1 MAVRPRRVVLFA
13 LLVVGLLAVLFLT
26 LPITLTPSVRNRL
39 IAALNERF
47 DSKVEVASLRVS
59 VLPRVRVAG
68 EGVVLRYK
76 GRTDVPPMIAI
87 KSFSAEA
94 SLFGLIGGPLHLSR
108 VHLTGLEI
116 NIPPGGLKMN
126 PGGSG
131 SRRDPSRGEGEVN
144 DDLDDGAKIDRNK
157 VAVVDIPQ
165 PPPPLGPEDEKRPQK
180 PSPLIVDEVISENAE
195 LRLIRRTAD
204 KPARVFVIHHLDMD
218 GVGSNDPWAF
228 EATLRNPTP
237 PGDIITRG
245 TFGPWAADEPSRTP
259 LRGEYNF
266 AQADLGVFK
275 GISGMLASE
284 GKFAGVLERIDV
296 EGRAT
301 IPDFTVKTGGH
312 PVKLETRY
320 HATVDGTNGNTWL
333 TPVDATF
340 GKTNV
345 NAKGGVFETQQARGR
360 TVSLDVTMNEARI
373 EDVLRLAIKAS
384 RPPMTGDLKLT
395 TKFLLPPGDQDVMD
409 KLNLDGSFHISQA
422 RFQGGG
428 VQGKINEL
436 SSRARGDLDETPDN
450 VASDLRGS
458 FVMRNGAIAFRSI
471 TFGVPGA
478 RIALSGTYTLRTE
491 TLDFTGTARMDAKLS
506 QMTKGWKSIVLKAV
520 DPLFRRKGDTVI
532 PLNIT
537 GTVDNPKFG
546 LDVKRALTRK

>member
-1 MAVRPRRVVLFA
+1 MAGRRRIVLYA
-13 LLVVGLLAVLFLT
+13 LLVVGLLALLFLT
-26 LPITLTPSVRNRL
+26 LPITLTPSVRTRL

-47 DSKVEVASLRVS
+47 DSQVDVASLRVS

-68 EGVVLRYK
+68 EGVVLRFK

-126 PGGSG
+126 SGG
-131 SRRDPSRGEGEVN
+131 RGGDTTRNEGEIN
-144 DDLDDGAKIDRNK
+144 DDADDGAKIDHNK

-180 PSPLIVDEVISENAE
+180 KSPLIVDEVLSEDAQ
-195 LRLIRRTAD
+195 LRIIRRTTD
-204 KPARVFVIHHLDMD
+204 KPARVFVIHHLDMK

-237 PGDIITRG
+237 PGDIITTG
-245 TFGPWAADEPSRTP
+245 SFGPWASGEPSRTP

-266 AQADLGVFK
+266 AQANLGVFK

-284 GKFAGVLERIDV
+284 GKFAGVLERIDID
-296 EGRAT
+296 GHAT
-301 IPDFTVKTGGH
+301 IPDFTVTTGGH
-312 PVKLETRY
+312 PTKLETTF
-320 HATVDGTNGNTWL
+320 HAIVDGTNGNTWL
-333 TPVDATF
+333 DPVQATF
-340 GKTNV
+340 GKTSV
-345 NAKGGVFETQQARGR
+345 HAKGGVFETQGARGR
-360 TVSLDVTMNEARI
+360 TVSLDVTMKPGRI
-373 EDVLRLAIKAS
+373 EDVLLLAIKAKK
-384 RPPMTGDLKLT
+384 PPMNGEMQLT
-395 TKFLLPPGDQDVMD
+395 TKFLLPPGDQDVMQ
-409 KLNLDGSFHISQA
+409 KLNLDGSFHISRA
-422 RFQGGG
+422 HFQGGG

-450 VASDLRGS
+450 VASDLRGQY
-458 FVMRNGAIAFRSI
+458 VMKNGSIAFRSI

-478 RIALSGTYTLRTE
+478 RIALDGSYSLVHE
-491 TLDFTGTARMDAKLS
+491 TLDFKGTARMDAKLS
-506 QMTKGWKSIVLKAV
+506 QMTKGWKSFVLKAV

-532 PLNIT
+532 PLTIG
-537 GTVDNPKFG
+537 GTVDDPKFG

>member
-1 MAVRPRRVVLFA
+1 MAGRRRIVLYT
-13 LLVVGLLAVLFLT
+13 LLVVGLLALLFLT

-47 DSKVEVASLRVS
+47 DSKVDVASLRVS

-68 EGVVLRYK
+68 EGVVLRFK

-116 NIPPGGLKMN
+116 NIPPGGLKMKS
-126 PGGSG
+126 SG
-131 SRRDPSRGEGEVN
+131 KPTRGEGEIN
-144 DDLDDGAKIDRNK
+144 DDIDDGAKIDRNK
-157 VAVVDIPQ
+157 AAVVDIPQ

-180 PSPLIVDEVISENAE
+180 PSPLIVDEVLSENAE
-195 LRLIRRTAD
+195 LRIIRRTAD
-204 KPARVFVIHHLDMD
+204 KPARVFVIHHLDMN

-245 TFGPWAADEPSRTP
+245 TFGPWAAGEPSRTP

-275 GISGMLASE
+275 GISGTLASE
-284 GKFAGVLERIDV
+284 GKFVGVLERIDV
-296 EGRAT
+296 DGRAT
-301 IPDFTVKTGGH
+301 IPDFAVTTGGH
-312 PVKLETRY
+312 PVKLETTF

-333 TPVDATF
+333 DPVHATF
-340 GKTNV
+340 GKTTV
-345 NAKGGVFETQQARGR
+345 QAKGGVFETQGARGR
-360 TVSLDVTMNEARI
+360 TVSLDVTMKPGRI
-373 EDVLRLAIKAS
+373 EDVLLLAIKAKK
-384 RPPMTGDLKLT
+384 PPMTGDLQLT
-395 TKFLLPPGDQDVMD
+395 TKFLLPPGDDDVMH
-409 KLNLDGSFHISQA
+409 KLNLDGSFHISRA

-450 VASDLRGS
+450 VASDLRGQY
-458 FVMRNGAIAFRSI
+458 VMKNGSIAFRSI

-478 RIALSGTYTLRTE
+478 RIALDGSYSLRHE
-491 TLDFTGTARMDAKLS
+491 TLDFKGTARMDAKLS

-532 PLNIT
+532 PLTIG
-537 GTVDNPKFG
+537 GTVDDPKFG

>member
-1 MAVRPRRVVLFA
+1 MAGRRRIVLYT
-13 LLVVGLLAVLFLT
+13 LLVVGLLALLFLT

-47 DSKVEVASLRVS
+47 DSKVDVASLRVS

-68 EGVVLRYK
+68 EGVVLRFK

-116 NIPPGGLKMN
+116 NIPPGGLKMRS
-126 PGGSG
+126 SG
-131 SRRDPSRGEGEVN
+131 KPTRGEGEIN
-144 DDLDDGAKIDRNK
+144 DDIDDGAKIDRNK
-157 VAVVDIPQ
+157 AAVVDIPQ

-180 PSPLIVDEVISENAE
+180 PSPLIVDEVLSENAE
-195 LRLIRRTAD
+195 LRIIRRTAD
-204 KPARVFVIHHLDMD
+204 KPARVFVIHHLDMN

-245 TFGPWAADEPSRTP
+245 TFGPWAAGEPSRTP

-275 GISGMLASE
+275 GISGTLASE
-284 GKFAGVLERIDV
+284 GKFVGVLERIDV
-296 EGRAT
+296 DGRAT
-301 IPDFTVKTGGH
+301 IPDFAVTTGGH
-312 PVKLETRY
+312 PVKLETTF

-333 TPVDATF
+333 DPVHATF
-340 GKTNV
+340 GKTTV
-345 NAKGGVFETQQARGR
+345 QAKGGVFETQGARGR
-360 TVSLDVTMNEARI
+360 TVSLDVTMKPGRI
-373 EDVLRLAIKAS
+373 EDVLLLAIKAKK
-384 RPPMTGDLKLT
+384 PPMTGDLQLT
-395 TKFLLPPGDQDVMD
+395 TKFLLPPGDDDVMH
-409 KLNLDGSFHISQA
+409 KLNLDGSFHISRA

-450 VASDLRGS
+450 VASDLRGQY
-458 FVMRNGAIAFRSI
+458 VMKNGSIAFRSI

-478 RIALSGTYTLRTE
+478 RIALDGSYSLRHE
-491 TLDFTGTARMDAKLS
+491 TLDFKGTARMDAKLS

-532 PLNIT
+532 PLTIG
-537 GTVDNPKFG
+537 GTVDDPKFG

>member
-1 MAVRPRRVVLFA
+1 MAGRRRIVLYT
-13 LLVVGLLAVLFLT
+13 LLVVGLLVLLFLT
-26 LPITLTPSVRNRL
+26 LPITLTPSVRTRL

-47 DSKVEVASLRVS
+47 DSKVDVASLRLS

-68 EGVVLRYK
+68 EGVVLRFK

-116 NIPPGGLKMN
+116 NIPPGGLKMKSGGN
-126 PGGSG
+126 PT
-131 SRRDPSRGEGEVN
+131 RGEGEIN
-144 DDLDDGAKIDRNK
+144 DDIDDGAKIDRNK

-180 PSPLIVDEVISENAE
+180 PSPLIVDEVLSENAE
-195 LRLIRRTAD
+195 LRIIRRTAD
-204 KPARVFVIHHLDMD
+204 KPPRVFVIHHLHMK

-237 PGDIITRG
+237 PGDIITTG
-245 TFGPWAADEPSRTP
+245 TFGPWAAGEPSRTP

-296 EGRAT
+296 DGRAT
-301 IPDFTVKTGGH
+301 IPDFTVTTGGH
-312 PVKLETRY
+312 PIKLETTF
-320 HATVDGTNGNTWL
+320 HAIVDGTNGNTWL
-333 TPVDATF
+333 DPVQATF
-340 GKTNV
+340 GKTSV
-345 NAKGGVFETQQARGR
+345 HAKGGVFETQGARGR
-360 TVSLDVTMNEARI
+360 TVSLDVTMKPGRI
-373 EDVLRLAIKAS
+373 EDVLLLAIKAKK
-384 RPPMTGDLKLT
+384 PPMTGDLQLT
-395 TKFLLPPGDQDVMD
+395 TKFLLPPGDQDVMQ
-409 KLNLDGSFHISQA
+409 KLNLDGSFHISRA
-422 RFQGGG
+422 HFQGGG

-450 VASDLRGS
+450 VASDLRGQY
-458 FVMRNGAIAFRSI
+458 VMKNGSIAFRSI

-478 RIALSGTYTLRTE
+478 RIALSGGYSLRHE

-532 PLNIT
+532 PLTIG
-537 GTVDNPKFG
+537 GTVDDPKFG

>member
-1 MAVRPRRVVLFA
+1 MAGRRRIVLYT
-13 LLVVGLLAVLFLT
+13 LLVVGLLALLFLT
-26 LPITLTPSVRNRL
+26 LPITLTPSVRTRL

-47 DSKVEVASLRVS
+47 DSKVDVAELRVS

-68 EGVVLRYK
+68 EGVVLRFK

-116 NIPPGGLKMN
+116 NIPPGGLKMKS
-126 PGGSG
+126 GSG
-131 SRRDPSRGEGEVN
+131 GLASDNGRDEGEIN
-144 DDLDDGAKIDRNK
+144 DDADDGAKIDRNK

-195 LRLIRRTAD
+195 LRIIRRTAD
-204 KPARVFVIHHLDMD
+204 KPPRVFVIHHLDMN

-245 TFGPWAADEPSRTP
+245 TFGPWAAGEPSRTP

-284 GKFAGVLERIDV
+284 GKFVGVLERIDV
-296 EGRAT
+296 DGRAT

-312 PVKLETRY
+312 PVKLETTF
-320 HATVDGTNGNTWL
+320 HAIVDGTNGNTWL
-333 TPVDATF
+333 DPVHATF
-340 GKTNV
+340 GKTTV
-345 NAKGGVFETQQARGR
+345 RGERRRVRDAGRARPHRLARRDDEAGPHRGR
-360 TVSLDVTMNEARI
+360 AAAGDQGGEAADDGRSDADDEVPAAAGRRRRDAQAQSGWLVPHRAGAVSGRRRAGKDQRVEQPRARRSGR
-373 EDVLRLAIKAS
+373 DAGQRRVRSARQLRDEERVDRVPIDHLRRARRAHRARRKLLAAS
-384 RPPMTGDLKLT
+384 R
-395 TKFLLPPGDQDVMD
+395 
-409 KLNLDGSFHISQA
+409 NA
-422 RFQGGG
+422 RFQRH
-428 VQGKINEL
+428 
-436 SSRARGDLDETPDN
+436 RAHGRETVADDER
-450 VASDLRGS
+450 L
-458 FVMRNGAIAFRSI
+458 
-471 TFGVPGA
+471 
-478 RIALSGTYTLRTE
+478 E
-491 TLDFTGTARMDAKLS
+491 
-506 QMTKGWKSIVLKAV
+506 V
-520 DPLFRRKGDTVI
+520 D
-532 PLNIT
+532 
-537 GTVDNPKFG
+537 
-546 LDVKRALTRK
+546 RA

>member
-1 MAVRPRRVVLFA
+1 MAGRRRIALYA
-13 LLVVGLLAVLFLT
+13 LLVVGLLALLFLT
-26 LPITLTPSVRNRL
+26 LPITLTPSVRTRL

-47 DSKVEVASLRVS
+47 DSKVDVASLRLS

-68 EGVVLRYK
+68 EGVVLRFK

-116 NIPPGGLKMN
+116 NIPPGGLKMKSSKN
-126 PGGSG
+126 
-131 SRRDPSRGEGEVN
+131 PSRDEGEIN
-144 DDLDDGAKIDRNK
+144 DDADDGAKIDRNK

-165 PPPPLGPEDEKRPQK
+165 PPPRLGPEDEKRPQK

-195 LRLIRRTAD
+195 LRIIRRTAD
-204 KPARVFVIHHLDMD
+204 KPPRVFVIHHLDMN

-237 PGDIITRG
+237 PGDIITKG
-245 TFGPWAADEPSRTP
+245 TFGPWAAGEPSRTP

-284 GKFAGVLERIDV
+284 GKFAGVLERIDID
-296 EGRAT
+296 GHAT
-301 IPDFTVKTGGH
+301 IPDFTVTTGGH
-312 PVKLETRY
+312 PMKLETTF
-320 HATVDGTNGNTWL
+320 HAIVDGTNGNTWL
-333 TPVDATF
+333 DPVHATF
-340 GKTNV
+340 GKTTV
-345 NAKGGVFETQQARGR
+345 DAKGGVFETQGARGR
-360 TVSLDVTMNEARI
+360 TVSLDVTMKPGRI
-373 EDVLRLAIKAS
+373 EDVLLLAIKAAK
-384 RPPMTGDLKLT
+384 PPMTGDLTLT
-395 TKFLLPPGDQDVMD
+395 TKFLLPPGDDDVMH
-409 KLNLDGSFHISQA
+409 KLNLDGSFHIARA

-436 SSRARGDLDETPDN
+436 SSRARGELDETPDN
-450 VASDLRGS
+450 VASDLRGQY
-458 FVMRNGAIAFRSI
+458 VMKNGSIAFRSI

-478 RIALSGTYTLRTE
+478 QIALGGSYSLRHE
-491 TLDFTGTARMDAKLS
+491 TLDFTGVARMDAKLS
-506 QMTKGWKSIVLKAV
+506 QMTKGWKSVVLKAV

-532 PLNIT
+532 PLTIG
-537 GTVDNPKFG
+537 GTVDDPKFG

>member
-1 MAVRPRRVVLFA
+1 MAGRRRIVLYA
-13 LLVVGLLAVLFLT
+13 VLVVGLLVLLFLT
-26 LPITLTPSVRNRL
+26 LPITLTPSVRTRL

-47 DSKVEVASLRVS
+47 DSQVDVAELRVS

-68 EGVVLRYK
+68 EGVVLRFK

-116 NIPPGGLKMN
+116 NIPPGGLKMKS
-126 PGGSG
+126 GGS
-131 SRRDPSRGEGEVN
+131 RKDPSRGEGEIN
-144 DDLDDGAKIDRNK
+144 DDADDGAKIDRNK
-157 VAVVDIPQ
+157 VAVVDIPR
-165 PPPPLGPEDEKRPQK
+165 PPPSLGPEDEKRPLK
-180 PSPLIVDEVISENAE
+180 PSPLIVDEVLSENAE
-195 LRLIRRTAD
+195 LRIIRR
-204 KPARVFVIHHLDMD
+204 KPGKAPRVFVIHHLDMK

-237 PGDIITRG
+237 PGDIITTG
-245 TFGPWAADEPSRTP
+245 TFGPWAAGEPSRTP

-275 GISGMLASE
+275 GISGTLASE

-296 EGRAT
+296 DGRAT

-312 PVKLETRY
+312 PVKLETTF

-333 TPVDATF
+333 DPVHATF
-340 GKTNV
+340 GKTTLD
-345 NAKGGVFETQQARGR
+345 AKGGVFETQGARGR
-360 TVSLDVTMNEARI
+360 TVSLDVTMKPGRI
-373 EDVLRLAIKAS
+373 EDVLRLAIKAKK
-384 RPPMTGDLKLT
+384 PPMTGDLQLT
-395 TKFLLPPGDQDVMD
+395 TKFLLPPGDDDVMH
-409 KLNLDGSFHISQA
+409 KLNLDGSFRISRA
-422 RFQGGG
+422 HFQGGG
-428 VQGKINEL
+428 VQAKINEL

-450 VASDLRGS
+450 VASDLRGQY
-458 FVMRNGAIAFRSI
+458 VMRNGSIAFRSI

-478 RIALSGTYTLRTE
+478 RIALGGSYSLRHE
-491 TLDFTGTARMDAKLS
+491 TLDFKGTARMDAKLS

-532 PLNIT
+532 PLTIS
-537 GTVDNPKFG
+537 GTVDDPKFG
-546 LDVKRALTRK
+546 LDVKRALTRR

>member
-1 MAVRPRRVVLFA
+1 MAVRPRRIVLFA
-13 LLVVGLLAVLFLT
+13 LLVAGLLALLFLT

-108 VHLTGLEI
+108 VHLIGLEI
-116 NIPPGGLKMN
+116 NIPPGGLKMKSS
-126 PGGSG
+126 GSG
-131 SRRDPSRGEGEVN
+131 STRDEGQI
-144 DDLDDGAKIDRNK
+144 DDDADDGAKIDRNK

-165 PPPPLGPEDEKRPQK
+165 PPPPLGPEDEKRPLK
-180 PSPLIVDEVISENAE
+180 ESPLIVDEVVSENAE
-195 LRLIRRTAD
+195 LRILRRTSD
-204 KPARVFVIHHLDMD
+204 KPPRVFVIHHLDMN

-228 EATLRNPTP
+228 RATLRNPTP
-237 PGDIITRG
+237 PGDIVTKG
-245 TFGPWAADEPSRTP
+245 TFGPWAAGEPSRTP
-259 LRGEYNF
+259 LRGDYTF
-266 AQADLGVFK
+266 SKADLGVFK
-275 GISGMLASE
+275 GIGGTLTSE

-296 EGRAT
+296 DGRAT

-312 PVKLETRY
+312 PVKLETTFQ
-320 HATVDGTNGNTWL
+320 ATVDGTNGNTWL
-333 TPVDATF
+333 NAVNATF
-340 GKTNV
+340 GKTSLT
-345 NAKGGVFETQQARGR
+345 AKGGVFETQQARGR
-360 TVSLDVTMNEARI
+360 TVSLDVTMNEAHI
-373 EDVLRLAIKAS
+373 EDVLRLAIKAAQ
-384 RPPMTGDLKLT
+384 PPMTGGLKLT
-395 TKFLLPPGDQDVMD
+395 TKFLLPPGDEDVMH
-409 KLNLDGSFHISQA
+409 KLNLDGSFHISRA

-436 SSRARGDLDETPDN
+436 SSRARGDLDESPEN

-458 FVMRNGAIAFRSI
+458 FVMKNGAIAFRSI

-478 RIALSGTYTLRTE
+478 RIALSGSYTMRSE
-491 TLDFTGTARMDAKLS
+491 ALDFTGAARLDAKLS
-506 QMTKGWKSIVLKAV
+506 QMTKGWKSVVLKAV

-532 PLNIT
+532 PLTIG
-537 GTVDNPKFG
+537 GTVNDPKFG

>member
-1 MAVRPRRVVLFA
+1 MAGRRRIVLYT
-13 LLVVGLLAVLFLT
+13 LLVVGLLALLFLT
-26 LPITLTPSVRNRL
+26 LPITLTPSVRTRL

-47 DSKVEVASLRVS
+47 DSKVDVASLRVS

-68 EGVVLRYK
+68 EGVVLRFK

-116 NIPPGGLKMN
+116 NIPPGGLKMKS
-126 PGGSG
+126 GSG
-131 SRRDPSRGEGEVN
+131 GGDQTRNEGEVN
-144 DDLDDGAKIDRNK
+144 DDADDGAKIDRNK

-180 PSPLIVDEVISENAE
+180 PSPLIVDEVLSENAE
-195 LRLIRRTAD
+195 LRIIRRTTD
-204 KPARVFVIHHLDMD
+204 KPPRVFVIHHLHMN

-237 PGDIITRG
+237 PGDIITTG
-245 TFGPWAADEPSRTP
+245 TFGPWAAGEPSRTP

-275 GISGMLASE
+275 GISGKLASE
-284 GKFAGVLERIDV
+284 GKFVGVLERIDID
-296 EGRAT
+296 GRAT
-301 IPDFTVKTGGH
+301 IPDFTVTTGGH
-312 PVKLETRY
+312 PVKMETTY
-320 HATVDGTNGNTWL
+320 HAIVDGTNGNTWL
-333 TPVDATF
+333 DPVHATF
-340 GKTNV
+340 GKTTV
-345 NAKGGVFETQQARGR
+345 QAKGGVFETQGARGR
-360 TVSLDVTMNEARI
+360 TVSLEVTMKPGRI
-373 EDVLRLAIKAS
+373 EDVLLLAIKAAK
-384 RPPMTGDLKLT
+384 PPMTGDLTLT
-395 TKFLLPPGDQDVMD
+395 TKFLLPPGEEDVMQ
-409 KLNLDGSFHISQA
+409 KLNLDGSFHIARA

-458 FVMRNGAIAFRSI
+458 YVMKNGSIAFRTI

-478 RIALSGTYTLRTE
+478 RIALDGSYSLRHE
-491 TLDFTGTARMDAKLS
+491 TLDFKGTASMDAKLS
-506 QMTKGWKSIVLKAV
+506 QMTKGWKSFVLKAV

-532 PLNIT
+532 PLTIG
-537 GTVDNPKFG
+537 GTVDDPKFG

>member
-1 MAVRPRRVVLFA
+1 MAVRRRLILYT
-13 LLVVGLLAVLFLT
+13 LLVVGVLALLFLT
-26 LPITLTPSVRNRL
+26 LPITLTPSVRSRL

-47 DSKVEVASLRVS
+47 DSKVDVAELRVS

-68 EGVVLRYK
+68 EGVVLHFK

-116 NIPPGGLKMN
+116 NIPPGGLKMK
-126 PGGSG
+126 SG
-131 SRRDPSRGEGEVN
+131 SSGGTQTRDEGEIN
-144 DDLDDGAKIDRNK
+144 DDIDDGAKIDRSK

-180 PSPLIVDEVISENAE
+180 PSPLIVDEVIAETAE
-195 LRLIRRTAD
+195 LRIIRRTPG
-204 KPARVFVIHHLDMD
+204 KEPRVFVIHHLDMK

-237 PGDIITRG
+237 PGDIITTG
-245 TFGPWAADEPSRTP
+245 TFGPWAAGEPSRTP

-266 AQADLGVFK
+266 AQANLGVFK
-275 GISGMLASE
+275 GISGTLESE

-296 EGRAT
+296 DGRAT
-301 IPDFTVKTGGH
+301 IPDFTVTTGGH
-312 PVKLETRY
+312 PMKLATTF
-320 HATVDGTNGNTWL
+320 HAIVDGTNGNTWL
-333 TPVDATF
+333 DPVHATF
-340 GKTNV
+340 GKTTV
-345 NAKGGVFETQQARGR
+345 EAKGGVFETQGTRGR
-360 TVSLDVTMNEARI
+360 TVSLDVTLKPGRI
-373 EDVLRLAIKAS
+373 EDVLMLAIKAKQ
-384 RPPMTGDLKLT
+384 PPMTGDLQLT
-395 TKFLLPPGDQDVMD
+395 TKFLLPPGDEDVMQ
-409 KLNLDGSFHISQA
+409 KLNLDGSFHISRA
-422 RFQGGG
+422 HFQGGG

-436 SSRARGDLDETPDN
+436 SSRARGEVDETPDN
-450 VASDLRGS
+450 VASDLRGQYA
-458 FVMRNGAIAFRSI
+458 MKNGSIAFRSI

-478 RIALSGTYTLRTE
+478 RIALAGGYSLRHE
-491 TLDFTGTARMDAKLS
+491 TLDFKGTARMDAKLS
-506 QMTKGWKSIVLKAV
+506 QMTTGWKSFVLKAV

-532 PLNIT
+532 PLTIG
-537 GTVDNPKFG
+537 GTVDQPKFG

>member
-1 MAVRPRRVVLFA
+1 MAFRRRVVLYA
-13 LLVVGLLAVLFLT
+13 LLVVGLLVLLFLT
-26 LPITLTPSVRNRL
+26 LPITLTPSVRTRL

-47 DSKVEVASLRVS
+47 DSKVDVASLRVS

-68 EGVVLRYK
+68 DGVVLHYK
-76 GRTDVPPMIAI
+76 GRTDVPPMIKI
-87 KSFSAEA
+87 TSFSAEA

-116 NIPPGGLKMN
+116 NIPPGGLKMK
-126 PGGSG
+126 PGS
-131 SRRDPSRGEGEVN
+131 EGTAN
-144 DDLDDGAKIDRNK
+144 DDVDDGAKIDHQR
-157 VAVVDIPQ
+157 VAVVDIPK

-195 LRLIRRTAD
+195 LRIIRRTPGKA
-204 KPARVFVIHHLDMD
+204 PRVFVIHHLDMK

-237 PGDIITRG
+237 PGDIITTG
-245 TFGPWAADEPSRTP
+245 TFGPWAAGEPSRTP

-266 AQADLGVFK
+266 AHADLGVFK
-275 GISGMLASE
+275 GISGILASE
-284 GKFAGVLERIDV
+284 GRFAGVLERIDV
-296 EGRAT
+296 DGRAT
-301 IPDFTVKTGGH
+301 IPDFRVKTGDH
-312 PVKLETRY
+312 PMKLETTF
-320 HATVDGTNGNTWL
+320 HAIVDGTNGNTWL
-333 TPVDATF
+333 EPVYATF
-340 GKTNV
+340 GKTTV
-345 NAKGGVFETQQARGR
+345 AAKGGVFETQGARGR
-360 TVSLDVTMNEARI
+360 TVSLDVTMKPGRI
-373 EDVLRLAIKAS
+373 EDVLMLAVKAKK
-384 RPPMTGDLKLT
+384 PPMNGDLQLT
-395 TKFLLPPGDQDVMD
+395 TKFLLPPGDQDVMH

-450 VASDLRGS
+450 VASDLRGRY
-458 FVMRNGAIAFRSI
+458 VMKNGSIAFRSI

-478 RIALSGTYTLRTE
+478 RIALGGSYSLRYE
-491 TLDFTGTARMDAKLS
+491 TIDFKGTARMDAKLS

-532 PLNIT
+532 PLTIG
-537 GTVDNPKFG
+537 GTVDDPKFG
-546 LDVKRALTRK
+546 LDVKRALTRR

>member
-1 MAVRPRRVVLFA
+1 MAGRRRIVLYA
-13 LLVVGLLAVLFLT
+13 LLVVGLLALLFLT
-26 LPITLTPSVRNRL
+26 LPITLTPSVRSRL

-47 DSKVEVASLRVS
+47 DSKVDVAELRVS

-68 EGVVLRYK
+68 EGVVLRFK

-116 NIPPGGLKMN
+116 NIPPGGLKMKSS
-126 PGGSG
+126 GDGS
-131 SRRDPSRGEGEVN
+131 SASDRRRDEGEVN
-144 DDLDDGAKIDRNK
+144 DDADDGAKIDRNK
-157 VAVVDIPQ
+157 VAVVDIPR
-165 PPPPLGPEDEKRPQK
+165 PPAPLGPDDEKRPQK
-180 PSPLIVDEVISENAE
+180 ASPLIVDEVLSENAE
-195 LRLIRRTAD
+195 LRIIRPTPG
-204 KPARVFVIHHLDMD
+204 KEPRVFVIHHLDMK

-237 PGDIITRG
+237 PGDIITTG
-245 TFGPWAADEPSRTP
+245 TFGPWAAGEPSRTP

-266 AQADLGVFK
+266 AQANLGVFK

-296 EGRAT
+296 DGRAT
-301 IPDFTVKTGGH
+301 IPDFTVTTGGH
-312 PVKLETRY
+312 PMKLETTF
-320 HATVDGTNGNTWL
+320 HAIVDGTNGNTWL
-333 TPVDATF
+333 DPVHATF
-340 GKTNV
+340 GKTSIE
-345 NAKGGVFETQQARGR
+345 AKGGVFETQGARGR
-360 TVSLDVTMNEARI
+360 TVSLDVTMKPGRI
-373 EDVLRLAIKAS
+373 EDVLLLVIKAKE
-384 RPPMTGDLKLT
+384 PPMTGDLQLT
-395 TKFLLPPGDQDVMD
+395 TKFLLPPGDEDVMQ
-409 KLNLDGSFHISQA
+409 KLNLDGAFHISRA

-450 VASDLRGS
+450 VASDLRGHY
-458 FVMRNGAIAFRSI
+458 VMKNGSIAFRSI

-478 RIALSGTYTLRTE
+478 RIALGGGYSLRHE
-491 TLDFTGTARMDAKLS
+491 TLDFKGTARMDAKLS
-506 QMTKGWKSIVLKAV
+506 QMTKGWKSVVLKAV

-532 PLNIT
+532 PLTIG
-537 GTVDNPKFG
+537 GTVDDPKFG